1 MGVGPA
7 AVRPRPDLAEAIVS
21 PLQFEQDLPPLLEP
35 GEVGDA
41 AGRDAHRARGQQN
54 FAER

>member
-7 AVRPRPDLAEAIVS
+7 AVRPLPDLAEAIVS